1 MTKRKTEYED
11 EKIYQKRIELKGK
24 TIKALDKLAEA
35 DSREFK
41 PFVELKLVELANKP
55 KLKKRNK

>member
-1 MTKRKTEYED
+1 MANRKTEYED

-41 PFVELKLVELANKP
+41 PFVELKLVELAKT
-55 KLKKRNK
+55 KK

>member
-1 MTKRKTEYED
+1 MANRKTEYED
-11 EKIYQKRIELKGK
+11 EKIYPKRIELKGK

-41 PFVELKLVELANKP
+41 PFVELKLLELASTLKP
-55 KLKKRNK
+55 KKRK